1 MRYGIIQ
8 NDNRQQTLFWSEKLK
23 QWIEVEGPYS
33 AMRILA
39 KAMRGQKNTHKD
51 EEILEA
57 IAGEINKKYA

>member
-23 QWIEVEGPYS
+23 QWIEVEGQYS

-39 KAMRGQKNTHKD
+39 KAVRGQKYTHKS

-57 IAGEINKKYA
+57 IVGEINKKYA